1 MEVTVPG
8 SITINNLDEATANWI
23 EKEAER
29 RGTDKEAVA
38 LHLIRKGIE
47 CEGEPFAPRTYEDLD
62 SLAGTWTEEQATEF
76 MQAISYFDQVDE
88 KLWQ

>member
-1 MEVTVPG
+1 VPE
-8 SITINNLDEATANWI
+8 SIVINNLDEATATWI
-23 EKEAER
+23 DEEAKK

-47 CEGEPFAPRTYEDLD
+47 CEHGHVALQTFDDLD
-62 SLAGTWTEEQATEF
+62 SLAGTWSEEQATEF
-76 MQAISYFDQVDE
+76 MDAISYFDQVDE

>member
-1 MEVTVPG
+1 MPK
-8 SITINNLDEATANWI
+8 SIVINNLDEATANWI
-23 EKEAER
+23 DEEAKK

-47 CEGEPFAPRTYEDLD
+47 CEHGHVALQTFDDLD
-62 SLAGTWTEEQATEF
+62 SLAGTWSEEQATEF
-76 MQAISYFDQVDE
+76 MEAIAYFDQVDE